1 MGKNGIRTLKRTWD
15 GVMTGEIMEIKA
27 FTSKHEK
34 WDTVAAYADN
44 CSWRAGKALARLMR
58 EDIFKDWER
67 VFAAFEGGEPVGFC
81 TLTEKDGLLPKY
93 PYTPLIGF
101 VFVDEAHRGKR
112 LSEKMIGKALE
123 YAKSIGYDKVY
134 IMSGESGLY
143 EKYGFVC
150 MGDFESVYGGTEQL
164 FVISV

>member
-1 MGKNGIRTLKRTWD
+1 MD
-15 GVMTGEIMEIKA
+15 IKA
-27 FTSKHEK
+27 LTSKHEK
-34 WDTVAAYADN
+34 WDTVAVFADN
-44 CSWRAGKALARLMR
+44 CSWKAGKELARLMR

-112 LSEKMIGKALE
+112 LSEKMIVKALE

>member
-1 MGKNGIRTLKRTWD
+1 MD
-15 GVMTGEIMEIKA
+15 IKA
-27 FTSKHEK
+27 LTSKHEK

-44 CSWRAGKALARLMR
+44 CSWRAGKELARLMR

-101 VFVDEAHRGKR
+101 VFVDEAHSGKR
-112 LSEKMIGKALE
+112 LSEKIIGKALE